1 MLKKAMNAFYRK
13 LLNLCKKL
21 ISSPAKI
28 IRFSRLEGK
37 KLLQY
42 RSRLKK
48 GNIMSAVS
56 AAQSQT
62 SSWQET
68 LRQEILQPVLSTYPD
83 HETGD
88 AEPYVMKVFAWSFCI
103 LKEHPAQA
111 SREEMETFLRENLS
125 PQEKVKTLMED
136 TFHKLIRSAARERL
150 KFIPFEHA
158 EEFVAQL
165 KGRLTQVKPKQ
176 APSIPEYMTVET
188 APAEESD
195 FEVVDLKPASSV
207 EGPASLENKEK
218 LLKLWIQKPH
228 LVLPPDFM
236 QSIAA
241 QKPSPTESSAIS

>member
-37 KLLQY
+37 KLLQCCP
-42 RSRLKK
+42 RLQK

-56 AAQSQT
+56 TAQSQT

-68 LRQEILQPVLSTYPD
+68 LRQEILQPALSTYPSKND
-83 HETGD
+83 D
-88 AEPYVMKVFAWSFCI
+88 ANSYFIEVLTWSFSM
-103 LKEHPAQA
+103 LKERPAQA
-111 SREEMETFLRENLS
+111 PREEMETFIRENI
-125 PQEKVKTLMED
+125 PQEKFKTLIID
-136 TFHKLIRSAARERL
+136 TFAEVIRKVARERL
-150 KFIPFEHA
+150 KFIVFEYPQECIA
-158 EEFVAQL
+158 RLQ
-165 KGRLTQVKPKQ
+165 GRLTQVKPKQ

-228 LVLPPDFM
+228 LVLPPDFI